1 MLTHNILTRKGIC
14 LMVLVKNVWW
24 GLGGGHGEGER
35 ANVRIWKGRSQM
47 SLCDRMHCVTE
58 LQDAVEGREN
68 LFLLVFRWDEDG
80 LQAHLEPNRH
90 ALRGN
95 KRQLL
100 PNRDG
105 RVIAS

>member
-1 MLTHNILTRKGIC
+1 M
-14 LMVLVKNVWW
+14 
-24 GLGGGHGEGER
+24 GGGEQMLGFGKEGAR
-35 ANVRIWKGRSQM
+35 C
-47 SLCDRMHCVTE
+47 LCVTE

-68 LFLLVFRWDEDG
+68 FFLLVFRWDEDG
-80 LQAHLEPNRH
+80 LQAHLVPNRH

-100 PNRDG
+100 PNWDG